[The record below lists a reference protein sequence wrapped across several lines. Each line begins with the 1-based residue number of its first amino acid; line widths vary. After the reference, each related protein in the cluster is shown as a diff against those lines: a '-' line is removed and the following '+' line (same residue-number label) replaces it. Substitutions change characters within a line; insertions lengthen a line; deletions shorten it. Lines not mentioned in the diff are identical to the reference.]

1 MENKPMTQTKTVHA
15 DTEDK
20 GHGFWKDGKW
30 CQSAATK
37 KANRAGRETRK
48 SFYARHTGREEVC
61 DE

>member
-1 MENKPMTQTKTVHA
+1 MSESQKPRP

-20 GHGFWKDGKW
+20 GHGYWKDGKW

-37 KANRAGRETRK
+37 KANRAGRAIRQ
-48 SFYARHTGREEVC
+48 SFYARHTGREAVC